1 METPRELSLT
11 DLEDELERVK
21 KCREETDKF
30 LKDYNSLHP
39 DTKTRIEELKR
50 ELELLKKFANK
61 ESKENFSIV
70 LKKRESDIGK
80 AIKYMKKS
88 KDKIYD
94 PSKVKW

>member
-21 KCREETDKF
+21 KCREETDRF

-39 DTKTRIEELKR
+39 DTKNRIEELKK
-50 ELELLKKFANK
+50 ELELLKKFANI

-70 LKKRESDIGK
+70 LKERESDISK
-80 AIKYMKKS
+80 AIKQMKKS
-88 KDKIYD
+88 KNNVYNPKDI
-94 PSKVKW
+94 KW